1 MPKFLNNIDLNGNQL
16 LSPVIH
22 PHATNNTT
30 HGPSNSTAGIAGQI
44 FYNSHSSVKALY
56 FNDGSNWRPIGD
68 ITGVALT
75 TDDNATISD
84 TAGSAAFTIAGGSG
98 ITTSSTG
105 STVTITSDTVTS
117 LGTISQDSVLF
128 TSDQSDDPLL
138 TIENTSNDVNGARL
152 LFKKDKGAAGADG
165 DEIGEIIFTGDNAA
179 QEQTNY
185 AKIRTLISTAAD
197 GTEGG
202 KFEVRIATHD
212 GEMQPG
218 LVLEDGDAED
228 EIDVTIG
235 RGSASN
241 TTILGN
247 LIVSGDTIS
256 ANVGTLDVEDKNIT
270 LNKSDSDSSSTAD
283 GAGITIQDAVDASND
298 ASILWTASSDTFTFS
313 HPINANVTGALTGN
327 ASTATTAAGLS
338 ATLIVGQGGTGR
350 STFTSKAVLL
360 GNGTS
365 GINELTVGS
374 AGQVLT
380 IDSGGNPVFAAN
392 TGSVAAA
399 TVIVDNQAST
409 DATMFLVLNNVAGDG
424 NAHSLKTHANA
435 TYSQESGV
443 ITAQGFVGSLTGAVT
458 GNASTATLATTATN
472 VTVADESTDTSCNVL
487 FVTAATGNL
496 PPKSGTNLTFNS
508 NTGILTATGFSG
520 PLTGAV
526 TGNASTATN
535 LAANTTV
542 AVPVGTVEL
551 GHATDTTIARSAAGK
566 ATIEGNLIGVVK
578 TFTLNDTGVVQS
590 NNDAAAS
597 TVFTITHG
605 MGDSRF
611 YKVEVVLNSGD
622 YDTVFADIA
631 RPSASTIT
639 VTFAANV
646 ALGAYAAM
654 VTRMA

>member
-1 MPKFLNNIDLNGNQL
+1 ML
-16 LSPVIH
+16 
-22 PHATNNTT
+22 
-30 HGPSNSTAGIAGQI
+30 
-44 FYNSHSSVKALY
+44 
-56 FNDGSNWRPIGD
+56 
-68 ITGVALT
+68 
-75 TDDNATISD
+75 
-84 TAGSAAFTIAGGSG
+84 
-98 ITTSSTG
+98 
-105 STVTITSDTVTS
+105 
-117 LGTISQDSVLF
+117 
-128 TSDQSDDPLL
+128 
-138 TIENTSNDVNGARL
+138 
-152 LFKKDKGAAGADG
+152 
-165 DEIGEIIFTGDNAA
+165 
-179 QEQTNY
+179 
-185 AKIRTLISTAAD
+185 
-197 GTEGG
+197 
-202 KFEVRIATHD
+202 
-212 GEMQPG
+212 
-218 LVLEDGDAED
+218 
-228 EIDVTIG
+228 
-235 RGSASN
+235 
-241 TTILGN
+241 
-247 LIVSGDTIS
+247 
-256 ANVGTLDVEDKNIT
+256 
-270 LNKSDSDSSSTAD
+270 
-283 GAGITIQDAVDASND
+283 
-298 ASILWTASSDTFTFS
+298 
-313 HPINANVTGALTGN
+313 
-327 ASTATTAAGLS
+327 
-338 ATLIVGQGGTGR
+338 
-350 STFTSKAVLL
+350 
-360 GNGTS
+360 
-365 GINELTVGS
+365 
-374 AGQVLT
+374 
-380 IDSGGNPVFAAN
+380 
-392 TGSVAAA
+392 
-399 TVIVDNQAST
+399 
-409 DATMFLVLNNVAGDG
+409 
-424 NAHSLKTHANA
+424 
-435 TYSQESGV
+435 
-443 ITAQGFVGSLTGAVT
+443 T